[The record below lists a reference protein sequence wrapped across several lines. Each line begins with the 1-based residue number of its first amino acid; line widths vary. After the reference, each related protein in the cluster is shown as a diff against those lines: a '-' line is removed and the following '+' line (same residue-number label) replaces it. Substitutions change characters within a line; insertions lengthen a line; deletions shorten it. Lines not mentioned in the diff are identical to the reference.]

1 MTRNEALKKCE
12 AIANDTTLSVSDRED
27 KIVEFVLQTE
37 EKYSKKDVE
46 NFIEKISNSTTIN
59 LDGAKL
65 WNMVRDKW

>member
-27 KIVEFVLQTE
+27 KIVEFILQTE

-65 WNMVRDKW
+65 WNMMRDK

>member
-27 KIVEFVLQTE
+27 KIVEFILQTE

-65 WNMVRDKW
+65 WNMVRDK